1 MAYKNTI
8 WKLSTC
14 TVINNEYNTHNETI
28 HNDNDVTNNEI
39 QEQGQIEDQQPVMDD
54 YNHQPE
60 EQGYFG
66 GDEQFEDDGGG
77 GKVHIF

>member
-1 MAYKNTI
+1 MKNTV

-39 QEQGQIEDQQPVMDD
+39 QEQGQIEDQQPVMQDD
-54 YNHQPE
+54 YNN
-60 EQGYFG
+60 QGNFLRG
-66 GDEQFEDDGGG
+66 IDNWSGAAWSVVQ
-77 GKVHIF
+77 VR

>member
-54 YNHQPE
+54 YNN
-60 EQGYFG
+60 QGNLLMG
-66 GDEQFEDDGGG
+66 ID
-77 GKVHIF
+77 IFLARFL

>member
-1 MAYKNTI
+1 METENTL

-39 QEQGQIEDQQPVMDD
+39 QEQGQIEDQQQPVMDD
-54 YNHQPE
+54 DYNN
-60 EQGYFG
+60 QGNLLRG
-66 GDEQFEDDGGG
+66 NDNCLGAAQSMVQVG
-77 GKVHIF
+77 

>member
-1 MAYKNTI
+1 MKNTV

-39 QEQGQIEDQQPVMDD
+39 QEQGQIEDQQPVMQDD
-54 YNHQPE
+54 YNN
-60 EQGYFG
+60 QGNFLRG
-66 GDEQFEDDGGG
+66 IDNCSAAAWSVVQ
-77 GKVHIF
+77 VR